1 MSLRKNRSE
10 PESEGWRCVDCDEAD
25 DLAPMFH
32 DEVWH
37 RMGMGKRD
45 VICTGRACGRLGR
58 TLANGTTCAEFLAHS
73 IGIAAVAVRFVSPVL
88 LRVSQNLRPSA

>member
-25 DLAPMFH
+25 DLAPMFQ

-37 RMGMGKRD
+37 RMGTRKRD
-45 VICTGRACGRLGR
+45 VLRTGCARGRLGR
-58 TLANGTTCAEFLAHS
+58 TIHDQRPDRLPQFSNHHKNGNRGHGDS
-73 IGIAAVAVRFVSPVL
+73 
-88 LRVSQNLRPSA
+88 